1 MGVVRLH
8 SANPCIRIR
17 LLQLGHTS
25 NEKNTHSLRVR
36 FEPFQSYTKLTKD
49 KKSRNALKPHTLFQH
64 VDWTQHMIQHTESHA
79 LSPPFGNAT
88 SPRNT
93 LYSHAKHWI
102 QALFHSC
109 LSPSSNDSEFK
120 KKNGD
125 LELPNSTHSLS
136 ILVLR
141 QLKGMRTHKSRPF
154 TFANT
159 RAKCIPQ
166 ANNTTSDWQENTRS
180 SALNHMLNPH

>member
-79 LSPPFGNAT
+79 LPTSLWQCQKPKKYTLLACQTLDPSPFFIHASHPLAT
-88 SPRNT
+88 IPNSRKRMGIWSYPIRPT
-93 LYSHAKHWI
+93 
-102 QALFHSC
+102 
-109 LSPSSNDSEFK
+109 LSPS
-120 KKNGD
+120 
-125 LELPNSTHSLS
+125 LYY
-136 ILVLR
+136 
-141 QLKGMRTHKSRPF
+141 
-154 TFANT
+154 AN
-159 RAKCIPQ
+159 
-166 ANNTTSDWQENTRS
+166 
-180 SALNHMLNPH
+180 